1 MWVRFPP
8 QAPLRLKV
16 ALLRVIIYKVHLFRS
31 IIELRQ
37 QAIALKLEVSDLKK
51 SEFKKMLKKENHPI
65 MKGRIYE
72 VIFVAIYMLLCA
84 TLVISF
90 NKDLIP
96 SNIGIILVGILL
108 IIGIPYVIIDFC
120 RDSKIKKMYEY
131 HNKENKIL
139 EVKDNS
145 NIIKI
150 ILIVEMVCSLI
161 LGGFVM
167 IKYVFNEESKMIE
180 IEPNTTMLKD
190 GTIIQTGK
198 YKFDHDNFSLI
209 IPLDFVALDED
220 MIKQKY
226 PNGNPPKYVLSN
238 DRTTINLVVSATEDQ
253 IKNSEIKNF
262 LRGMESQL
270 SKYSDIID
278 TSFFERDGHE
288 IGEIKFISKAVDT
301 DIYNHMIV
309 FSDNGYL
316 KIVSFNCTKEL
327 QENWQSAGETIIH
340 SLTFK

>member
-1 MWVRFPP
+1 M
-8 QAPLRLKV
+8 
-16 ALLRVIIYKVHLFRS
+16 
-31 IIELRQ
+31 
-37 QAIALKLEVSDLKK
+37 KK

-65 MKGRIYE
+65 MKGKIFE

-96 SNIGIILVGILL
+96 NNIVVILIVILL
-108 IIGIPYVIIDFC
+108 IILLPYVIIDLC
-120 RDSKIKKMYEY
+120 RDSKIKKMYAY

-167 IKYVFNEESKMIE
+167 TKYVFNEEPQVIE
-180 IEPNTTMLKD
+180 EKSYTTDLKD
-190 GTIIQTGK
+190 GTIIRLEE
-198 YKFDHDNFSLI
+198 YKFDHDNFSLRV
-209 IPLDFVALDED
+209 PKDFVAMDED

-238 DRTTINLVVSATEDQ
+238 NRTTINLVVNATEDE

-262 LRGMESQL
+262 LMGMESQL
-270 SKYSDIID
+270 AKYSDVIG
-278 TSFFERDGHE
+278 TRFFERDGHE
-288 IGEIKFISKAVDT
+288 VGEIKFISKAVDT
-301 DIYNHMIV
+301 DIYNHMIA
-309 FSDNGYL
+309 FADNGYL
-316 KIVSFNCTKEL
+316 TIVSFNCTKEL
-327 QENWQSAGETIIH
+327 QENWQNAGEDIIN
-340 SLTFK
+340 SLAFK